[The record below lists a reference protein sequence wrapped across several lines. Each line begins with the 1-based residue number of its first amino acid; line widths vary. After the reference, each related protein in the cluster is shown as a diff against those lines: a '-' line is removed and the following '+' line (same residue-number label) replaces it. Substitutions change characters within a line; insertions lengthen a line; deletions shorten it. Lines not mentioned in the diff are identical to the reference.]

1 MHKIFSVCNKPCFFP
16 SILLEL
22 NIVIPEPIIIVIIVD
37 RKIFRRDSE
46 FLISSLVNDNVVRPA
61 LSKGYKIRH
70 ALVYNWLHTIISNT
84 HLFVH

>member
-1 MHKIFSVCNKPCFFP
+1 MHKIFSVGNKPCFFP

-46 FLISSLVNDNVVRPA
+46 FLISSLVNDNVIRPA
-61 LSKGYKIRH
+61 FS
-70 ALVYNWLHTIISNT
+70 
-84 HLFVH
+84 